1 MSMPR
6 NNGFEAF
13 DKEGDLEQFVLQA
26 PTVKS
31 TVDGQAVKAIMDD
44 TPNAEGVVVMENSE
58 PVGIVMRTAFFQKM
72 STLYGH
78 SLYMKRPVNILM
90 DSNFMEVDITHH
102 VAQIGIQAMN
112 REQSKLYDYIIVR
125 KNGTYCGII
134 SIRLFLVELAKRNEA
149 QINVLQ
155 SQQQKLLTA
164 HEQEILLRKDLEYRS
179 NSIRNLLNHADQ
191 GFLWFGK
198 DLFIKKEYSYTCM
211 NIFHKPIGALSYLD
225 LMIPYFGDDKVA
237 VFQMA
242 CDSYFQ
248 NDSSVTDNVYLMLLP
263 SDCIID
269 GKNIHIDYR
278 RIESDGQ
285 KAVMVILNDITEKI
299 GLEKAMEED
308 RRKQHLMLKAVSCQA
323 QIKQMIDEFRDIFS
337 GGYQAF
343 FKGKMDFHDALDAL
357 FRSVHTFKGDF
368 AQYGFISAS
377 NRLHKF
383 EDALLKVIDQGESTS
398 IADVDRIMADADPEN
413 MLQPDLHM
421 IFEVLG
427 NDYFD
432 KSEQI
437 TFPKSKFAE
446 IETCISSAAE
456 PLDRSAV
463 LHLLRSL
470 RHKNIKVFLEQYRD
484 YLQYLSNRV
493 MKHLPIYLIEGDDV
507 EIDEEHYGDFLKSLV
522 HVFRNIMDHG
532 IETDEE
538 RLMRGKEERGLV
550 ECRISRLNNQWF
562 TLCISDD
569 GQGIDFH
576 KIKDKALANGLCT
589 VDELKTMTKDEIS
602 AFIFADHFSTKEQ
615 VDTLSGRGVGMSAFR
630 EACRSL
636 GGEVSVT
643 TEEGKGTSFLIQLP
657 YQH

>member
-1 MSMPR
+1 
-6 NNGFEAF
+6 
-13 DKEGDLEQFVLQA
+13 
-26 PTVKS
+26 
-31 TVDGQAVKAIMDD
+31 MDD

-155 SQQQKLLTA
+155 NQQQKLLTA

-198 DLFIKKEYSYTCM
+198 DLIIKKEYSYTCM

-225 LMIPYFGDDKVA
+225 LMIPYFGHDKVA

-398 IADVDRIMADADPEN
+398 IADVDRIMADADPES
-413 MLQPDLHM
+413 MLKPDLHM

-427 NDYFD
+427 SDYFD

-576 KIKDKALANGLCT
+576 KIKDKALTNGLCT

-636 GGEVSVT
+636 GGEVSIT